1 MRRRDFMLTAG
12 AAALWP
18 GLARAQQ
25 AAPVPVL
32 GVLGSGSAEGWAP
45 LTAAFRRG
53 LGEIG
58 YVEGQNLTMEY
69 RWAEGRYDRLPA
81 LAADLV
87 KHRPSAIAAF
97 TTPAALAAKKTTAAI
112 PIVFTTIGD
121 PVQIGLVSS
130 LGRPAGNVTGVT
142 SLNVEVGPKR
152 LELMH
157 ELLPAAK
164 AIALLLN
171 PNSPTTERQ
180 SKEMQAAA
188 DAFGLQLH
196 VLHASTEDDFD
207 AVFARA
213 GQLQSGGLVIGGD
226 ILFTGN
232 SNRLAAMALGHS
244 LPAIFQGGTFAAAG
258 GIMDYGGD
266 FAEAN
271 RLAGVYM
278 GRILKGENPAGL
290 PVQQATKV
298 RLIVNLKTAAAIGI
312 DVPLSLIARADE
324 VIE

>member
-1 MRRRDFMLTAG
+1 MRRREFMLSAG

-18 GLARAQQ
+18 GPARTQH
-25 AAPVPVL
+25 AAPVRIV
-32 GVLGSGSAEGWAP
+32 GMLGSGSAEGWAP

-53 LGEIG
+53 LGETG
-58 YVEGQNLTMEY
+58 YVEGRNLIIEY
-69 RWAEGRYDRLPA
+69 RWADGQYGRLPA
-81 LAADLV
+81 MAADLV
-87 KHRPSAIAAF
+87 GRQPSAIVAF

-130 LGRPAGNVTGVT
+130 LGRPGGNVTGVT
-142 SLNVEVGPKR
+142 SLNVEIGPKR

-180 SKEMQAAA
+180 LKEMQTAA
-188 DAFGLQLH
+188 DALGLQLH
-196 VLHASTEDDFD
+196 VLYASSEDDFD
-207 AVFARA
+207 AVFARVR
-213 GQLQSGGLVIGGD
+213 QSQSGGLVIGGD
-226 ILFTGN
+226 ILFTGS
-232 SNRLAAMALGHS
+232 SNKLAAMTLGHS
-244 LPAIFQGGTFAAAG
+244 LPAIYQGGTFAAAG
-258 GIMDYGGD
+258 GLLDYGGD

-271 RLAGVYM
+271 RLAGVYI
-278 GRILKGENPAGL
+278 GRILKGEKPDDL

-298 RLIVNLKTAAAIGI
+298 QLIVNLKTAKALGI
-312 DVPLSLIARADE
+312 TVPLSLLGRADE